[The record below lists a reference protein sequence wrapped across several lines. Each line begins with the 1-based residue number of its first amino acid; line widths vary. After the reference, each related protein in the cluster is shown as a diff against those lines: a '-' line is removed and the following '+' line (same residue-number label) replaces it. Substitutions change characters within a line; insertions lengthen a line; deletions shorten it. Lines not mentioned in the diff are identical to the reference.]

1 MRNILLILFVIILSS
16 IAIFDLVIPI
26 FYLRYINKMKKTKCE
41 CSQGFNRKFIL
52 GYSIYVYI
60 TVFVLV
66 LISLMI
72 PSYKIEEYLET
83 PTRYVISTGIAFL
96 IGYFLFQYQ
105 KQVYENSCE
114 CAVQTWEP
122 KVMRV
127 HSYII
132 AVIVLVSMLNIITL
146 LGGRKPYKSEISKS
160 LKNMIKK
167 NNL

>member
-1 MRNILLILFVIILSS
+1 MRDILLILFVIILSS
-16 IAIFDLVIPI
+16 IIIFDVVIPI

-41 CSQGFNRKFIL
+41 CSQGFNRKFIM

-60 TVFVLV
+60 TVFALV
-66 LISLMI
+66 VITFMI
-72 PSYKIEEYLET
+72 PNFKIEKYLET

-96 IGYFLFQYQ
+96 TGYFLFQYQ

-114 CAVQTWEP
+114 CAIQTWEP

-132 AVIVLVSMLNIITL
+132 AVIVFVSMLNIITL
-146 LGGRKPYKSEISKS
+146 LGGRKPGRSAMSKS
-160 LKNMIKK
+160 LKNIIKK